1 MENLDAQLTKYL
13 TDAHSIEEQALAQ
26 LRSAPEIAVVPRLA
40 EAFKMHLAETE
51 HHEAIVRDLL
61 ASRGAAPSRL
71 KDTAMK
77 LGGKGFVLFAKSQ
90 PDTPGKLAAHA
101 FSYEHLEQASYELLA
116 LVAEKARATDVKE
129 AAEKIAGEEREMADR
144 IAAAFGE
151 AADVSLAQKADVPLG
166 EQLDS
171 YLADAHAI
179 EAQAMTLLSK
189 AADTVADAQLEEAF
203 RTHLVETERHSEL
216 VADRLSARGS
226 SPSRLKDAAMKM
238 GGFNWSTFFK
248 AHRDTTGKLAAFAYA
263 FEHLEIAGYAE
274 LERVAVEAG
283 DPETANLAKLI
294 RAQEEEAAVK
304 LRGLFDRAVTAS
316 LAAVA

>member
-1 MENLDAQLTKYL
+1 MKNLDEQLTKYL

-61 ASRGAAPSRL
+61 ASRGADPSGL

-116 LVAEKARATDVKE
+116 LVAEKAGATDVKE
-129 AAEKIAGEEREMADR
+129 AAEQIADEEREMGDR
-144 IAAAFGE
+144 IAAAFSE
-151 AADVSLAQKADVPLG
+151 AADVSLAQKPDVPLG
-166 EQLDS
+166 EQLDR
-171 YLADAHAI
+171 YLGDAHAI
-179 EAQAMTLLSK
+179 EAQAITLLSK
-189 AADTVADAQLEEAF
+189 AADSVADAQLEEAF

-226 SPSRLKDAAMKM
+226 SPSTLKDAALRM
-238 GGFNWSTFFK
+238 GGFNWAAFFK
-248 AHRDTTGKLAAFAYA
+248 VQPDTTGKLAVFAYA
-263 FEHLEIAGYAE
+263 FEHLEIAAYAE

-283 DPETANLAKLI
+283 DPDTEKLAKLI
-294 RAQEEEAAVK
+294 RAQEEEAAEK
-304 LRGLFDRAVTAS
+304 LRSLFDRAVNAS

>member
-1 MENLDAQLTKYL
+1 MDNLDEQLTKYL

-40 EAFKMHLAETE
+40 EAFKMHIAETE
-51 HHEAIVRDLL
+51 GHETIVRDLL
-61 ASRGAAPSRL
+61 ARRGADPSRL
-71 KDTAMK
+71 KDTTMK

-116 LVAEKARATDVKE
+116 LVAEKAGATDVKE
-129 AAEKIAGEEREMADR
+129 AAERIAGEEREMADR

-151 AADVSLAQKADVPLG
+151 AADVSLEQRPDLPLG
-166 EQLDS
+166 EQLDR

-189 AADTVADAQLEEAF
+189 AADSVADAELEEAF

-216 VADRLSARGS
+216 IADRLTARGS
-226 SPSRLKDAAMKM
+226 SPSTLKDAAMKT
-238 GGFNWSTFFK
+238 GGFNWAAFFK
-248 AHRDTTGKLAAFAYA
+248 AQPDTTGKLAAFAYA
-263 FEHLEIAGYAE
+263 FEHLEIAAYSE

-283 DPETANLAKLI
+283 DADTATLAKLI
-294 RAQEEEAAVK
+294 RTQEQEAADK

-316 LAAVA
+316 LATA